1 MTEPEDSASTARVLI
16 VDDEQ
21 DLADSCAFFLE
32 RAGHRAAVVSS
43 GEEALAALERERF
56 DLVVSDI
63 RMPRMSGLSLLEA
76 VRAKD
81 PRLEVILMTGFPE
94 VEAAV
99 RAIKLGAFDYIQKPF
114 DELQLME
121 RVEKALAHRE
131 VKARNDGFRERVEGL
146 SGRLVH
152 RAPAFVRT
160 VELIERAARTDAS
173 VLIQGESGT
182 GKELLAHHLHDSSGR
197 ATRPFVPVD
206 CTTMPENLI
215 ESELFGHVKGAFSGA
230 AGAKMGLFQ
239 LADGGTLFLDEIG
252 ELPLAF
258 QAKFLRAIQE
268 RQIRRVGGTETIEVD
283 VRIVCATNRNLAAEV
298 EAGRFR
304 QDLYYRLDVVRIDVP
319 PLRDR
324 REDVEPLAQHFLD
337 EFRRANPSRVVH
349 AIDAGALA
357 ALRAYTWPGNVRQ
370 LRNAVQR
377 ACALGSGPMIQ
388 AGDLPSSIFDEVRE
402 VVAPASDAS
411 SGNGGTFQE
420 MKARRVAA
428 IESSYVEELLRRN
441 DGNVTR
447 SAEEA
452 GMSRSA
458 LQKLM
463 QRYGIRSG
471 DFRLHG
477 PG

>member
-1 MTEPEDSASTARVLI
+1 MSEREDTAATARILI
-16 VDDEQ
+16 VDDER
-21 DLADSCAFFLE
+21 DLADSCAFFVE
-32 RAGHRAAVVSS
+32 RSGHSATVVASA
-43 GEEALAALERERF
+43 EDALERLRQERF
-56 DLVVSDI
+56 DLLVSDI

-76 VRAKD
+76 VRTAD
-81 PRLEVILMTGFPE
+81 PDLEVILMTGFPE

-114 DELQLME
+114 DECQLME
-121 RVEKALAHRE
+121 RVEKALAHRGLR
-131 VKARNDGFRERVEGL
+131 ARNVGFRERVDGL
-146 SGRLVH
+146 TGPLVY
-152 RAPAFVRT
+152 RAPTFART

-197 ATRPFVPVD
+197 AARPFVPVD
-206 CTTMPENLI
+206 CTTMPESLI

-268 RQIRRVGGTETIEVD
+268 RQIRRVGGTETIQVD
-283 VRIVCATNRNLAAEV
+283 VRIVCATNRNLAHEV
-298 EAGRFR
+298 DAGRFR
-304 QDLYYRLDVVRIDVP
+304 QDLFYRLDVVRIDVP

-324 REDVEPLAQHFLD
+324 REDVELLSQHFLD
-337 EFRRANPSRVVH
+337 AFRRANPSCAVH
-349 AIDAGALA
+349 AIDAGARA
-357 ALRAYTWPGNVRQ
+357 ALRAHTWPGNVRQ
-370 LRNAVQR
+370 LRNAIQR
-377 ACALGSGPMIQ
+377 ACALGSGAMIR
-388 AGDLPSSIFDEVRE
+388 AEDLPSEIFDGVRE
-402 VVAPASDAS
+402 VVAPATDGTAS
-411 SGNGGTFQE
+411 TFQE
-420 MKARRVAA
+420 MKARKVAA
-428 IESSYVEELLRRN
+428 IESSYVQELLRRN

-463 QRYGIRSG
+463 QRYGIKSG

>member
-1 MTEPEDSASTARVLI
+1 MSESEASAATARILI
-16 VDDEQ
+16 VDDER
-21 DLADSCAFFLE
+21 DLAESCAFFVE
-32 RAGHRAAVVSS
+32 RSGHRATVVASA
-43 GEEALAALERERF
+43 EDALDQLRQERF
-56 DLVVSDI
+56 DLLVSDI

-76 VRAKD
+76 VRTAD
-81 PRLEVILMTGFPE
+81 PDLEVILMTGFPE

-99 RAIKLGAFDYIQKPF
+99 QAIKLGAFDYIQKPF
-114 DELQLME
+114 DESQLME
-121 RVEKALAHRE
+121 RVEKALAHRG
-131 VKARNDGFRERVEGL
+131 VKARNVGFRERVDGL
-146 SGRLVH
+146 TGPLVY
-152 RAPAFVRT
+152 RAPTFGRT

-197 ATRPFVPVD
+197 SARPFVPVD
-206 CTTMPENLI
+206 CTTMPESLI

-268 RQIRRVGGTETIEVD
+268 RQIRRVGGTETIQVD
-283 VRIVCATNRNLAAEV
+283 VRIVCATNRNLAHEV

-324 REDVEPLAQHFLD
+324 REDVELLAQHFLD
-337 EFRRANPSRVVH
+337 EFRRANPSCAVH
-349 AIDAGALA
+349 AIDAGARA
-357 ALRAYTWPGNVRQ
+357 ALCAYTWPGNVRQ
-370 LRNAVQR
+370 LRNAIQR
-377 ACALGSGPMIQ
+377 ACALGSGAMIR
-388 AGDLPSSIFDEVRE
+388 AEDLPSDVFDEVRE
-402 VVAPASDAS
+402 VVAPTSVSAT
-411 SGNGGTFQE
+411 GTFQE
-420 MKARRVAA
+420 MKARKVAA
-428 IESSYVEELLRRN
+428 IESSYIQELLRRN

-463 QRYGIRSG
+463 QRYGIKSG

>member
-1 MTEPEDSASTARVLI
+1 MSEREDTAATARILI
-16 VDDEQ
+16 VDDER
-21 DLADSCAFFLE
+21 DLADSCAFFVE
-32 RAGHRAAVVSS
+32 RSGHSATVVASA
-43 GEEALAALERERF
+43 EDALERLRQERF
-56 DLVVSDI
+56 DLLVSDI

-76 VRAKD
+76 VRTAD
-81 PRLEVILMTGFPE
+81 PDLEVILMTGFPE

-114 DELQLME
+114 DECQLME
-121 RVEKALAHRE
+121 RVEKALAHRGLR
-131 VKARNDGFRERVEGL
+131 ARNVGFRERVDGL
-146 SGRLVH
+146 TGPLVY
-152 RAPAFVRT
+152 RAPTFART

-197 ATRPFVPVD
+197 AARPFVPVD
-206 CTTMPENLI
+206 CTTMPESLI

-268 RQIRRVGGTETIEVD
+268 RQIRRVGGTETIQVD
-283 VRIVCATNRNLAAEV
+283 VRIVCATNRNLAHEV
-298 EAGRFR
+298 DAGRFR
-304 QDLYYRLDVVRIDVP
+304 QDLFYRLDVVRIDVP

-324 REDVEPLAQHFLD
+324 REDVELLSQHFLD
-337 EFRRANPSRVVH
+337 AFRRANPSCAVH
-349 AIDAGALA
+349 AIDAGARA
-357 ALRAYTWPGNVRQ
+357 ALRAHTWPGNVRQ
-370 LRNAVQR
+370 LRNAIQR
-377 ACALGSGPMIQ
+377 ACALGSGAMIR
-388 AGDLPSSIFDEVRE
+388 AEDLPSEIFDGVRE
-402 VVAPASDAS
+402 VVAPATDGTAS
-411 SGNGGTFQE
+411 TFQE
-420 MKARRVAA
+420 MKARKVAA
-428 IESSYVEELLRRN
+428 IESTYVQELLRRN

-463 QRYGIRSG
+463 QRYGIKSG

>member
-1 MTEPEDSASTARVLI
+1 MSEPDSSTTTARVLI

-21 DLADSCAFFLE
+21 DLAESCAFFVE
-32 RAGHRAAVVSS
+32 RSGHRATVVSS
-43 GEEALAALERERF
+43 GEDALAVLGRERF

-63 RMPRMSGLSLLEA
+63 RMPRMSGLTLLKA
-76 VRAKD
+76 IRAAD
-81 PRLEVILMTGFPE
+81 TGLEVILMTGFPE

-99 RAIKLGAFDYIQKPF
+99 QAIKLGAFDYIQKPF
-114 DELQLME
+114 DESQLME

-131 VKARNDGFRERVEGL
+131 VKARNDGFRERVEGM

-152 RAPAFVRT
+152 RAPIFVRT

-182 GKELLAHHLHDSSGR
+182 GKELLAHHLHDASAR
-197 ATRPFVPVD
+197 AARPFVPVD
-206 CTTMPENLI
+206 CTTMAENLI

-283 VRIVCATNRNLAAEV
+283 VRIVCATNRNLADEV

-324 REDVEPLAQHFLD
+324 REDVELLAQHFLD
-337 EFRRANPSRVVH
+337 EFRRANPSCAVH

-377 ACALGSGPMIQ
+377 ACALGSGAMMQ
-388 AGDLPSSIFDEVRE
+388 AADLPTEIFDEVRE
-402 VVAPASDAS
+402 VVAPPAHAGAD
-411 SGNGGTFQE
+411 GGTFQE
-420 MKARRVAA
+420 MKARKVAA
-428 IESSYVEELLRRN
+428 IESSYVHELLRRN

-463 QRYGIRSG
+463 QRYGIRSS